1 MLHLTY
7 VTQHNTKPALEQMLL
22 VPSHLLPAVS
32 FPKHQRHSTSI
43 SSSSIY
49 GFRSMFGLCMCQAT
63 DAGTWERA
71 LANGKVGLSNK

>member
-7 VTQHNTKPALEQMLL
+7 VTQHNTKPVLEQMLL
-22 VPSHLLPAVS
+22 VPGHLLPAVS

-63 DAGTWERA
+63 GAGTLGA
-71 LANGKVGLSNK
+71 GLSKWQIRIVK